1 MIVYNWN
8 CRTVDV
14 YPKLND
20 FSYVVYIVHYIV
32 TGTNENEISSNL
44 IGTQALNTDNIN
56 DFKPFNELSNDEV
69 TEWVK
74 LSLGSE
80 QVALIEQNIA
90 DRINE
95 IENPKS
101 ITLTIEN

>member
-14 YPKLND
+14 YPKLNE
-20 FSYVVYIVHYIV
+20 FSDVVHNVHYIV
-32 TGTNENEISSNL
+32 TGTNENEISSNV
-44 IGTQALNTDNIN
+44 IGTQTLNTDNIK